1 MLAVLDPHW
10 PEQPFP
16 PVEQALTEPNGLLAA
31 GGCLS
36 PLRLENAYRHGIF
49 PWYNTGEPIL
59 WWAPDPRWV
68 LEPAGARVSRS
79 LAKRL
84 RRGDF
89 GFSCDRAFDRVV
101 AACSAPRS
109 GAGGTWITPAME
121 EAYRRLHRL
130 GLAHSFESW
139 HGDTLVGGLYGVA
152 IGQVFFGES
161 MFHRATDAS
170 KVAFV
175 MGCAF
180 LERWGY
186 RLIDCQVHT
195 AHLESLGARDMARS
209 EFAGRL
215 RVLCG
220 QPVAEDAWR
229 RMPTPGVP

>member
-1 MLAVLDPHW
+1 MLAVLDPLV

-36 PLRLENAYRHGIF
+36 PPRLENAYRHGIF
-49 PWYNTGEPIL
+49 PWYNAGEPIL

-68 LEPAGARVSRS
+68 LEPAAVRVSRS

-84 RRGDF
+84 RRDDF
-89 GFSCDRAFDRVV
+89 GFSCDRAFDGVV

-109 GAGGTWITPAME
+109 GAGGTWITDAMQ

-130 GLAHSFESW
+130 GLAHSFEAW
-139 HGDTLVGGLYGVA
+139 QGDVLVGGLYGVT

-170 KVAFV
+170 KAAFV
-175 MGCAF
+175 LGCAC

-195 AHLESLGARDMARS
+195 AHLESLGAREISRAEFS
-209 EFAGRL
+209 ERL
-215 RVLCG
+215 RVLCA
-220 QPVAEDAWR
+220 QPVAREAWQR
-229 RMPTPGVP
+229 PVPGVA